1 MKESNEKQNT
11 ILSSKQVTPRSITPP
26 KFSPLDSNQKL
37 SPLSVPKKTA
47 AFTTELPKRNELPIN
62 SPFQLSIIDNKHNI
76 SEDIINESVL
86 NEIPTT
92 LPRLS
97 QANVE
102 LVQHLTE
109 SPFISRIVVSLT
121 QTNPVQ
127 KDLYGKII
135 FSVFNEELYAQPF
148 YFYYQCDRI
157 AAVLFRAQKLFSLRN
172 KLRKPNQTAK
182 DNSNSTFCFCV
193 NDVPPVE
200 SSNVIVEHNQHGGS
214 SNKNVSPL
222 KNNALR
228 ILTSAFINSRILNT
242 IKSLCGLIVVCP
254 SK

>member
-11 ILSSKQVTPRSITPP
+11 IPSSSKQLTPRSITPP

-127 KDLYGKII
+127 
-135 FSVFNEELYAQPF
+135 
-148 YFYYQCDRI
+148 RI
-157 AAVLFRAQKLFSLRN
+157 CMEKSFSLCLMKSYMLN
-172 KLRKPNQTAK
+172 PFTSIISAIELLLCSLGRKN
-182 DNSNSTFCFCV
+182 C
-193 NDVPPVE
+193 
-200 SSNVIVEHNQHGGS
+200 
-214 SNKNVSPL
+214 
-222 KNNALR
+222 
-228 ILTSAFINSRILNT
+228 SR
-242 IKSLCGLIVVCP
+242 
-254 SK
+254 